1 MLSLPRLINILERLL
16 KEFRQKYGETYISRI
31 KEYKSKFEI
40 SMIVDKNRVKIIVY
54 KNKVKAR
61 VYAGN
66 LRGLEISIR
75 RMFLREYDKE
85 MRLKQREREGSI

>member
-16 KEFRQKYGETYISRI
+16 KELRRKYGETYIYRI
-31 KEYKSKFEI
+31 KEYKSKFKI
-40 SMIVDKNRVKIIVY
+40 NMIVDKNRVKIIVY
-54 KNKVKAR
+54 KDKVKAR

-75 RMFLREYDKE
+75 RMLIREYNKE
-85 MRLKQREREGSI
+85 MRLKQREREESI